1 MTKDTQADLVASM
14 LAPIDVA
21 TFKRE
26 YLHKRPILMK
36 GDASRVQRFMDRER
50 IMRLVQ
56 NPKTDMFVTQIAKG
70 AFHST
75 VVKGDQAET
84 MLDCGFSLQ
93 CEELQHVDPELFELA
108 NAMRD
113 VLGIYSSMDAAVVV
127 SPPDKG
133 YPVHID
139 TNPDVFIMQAWGEK
153 HWRWGKEPAYR
164 NPMSWAGLFGKK
176 VWTQEKHHDLKAP
189 DESQFDEATLT
200 PGDIL
205 YFPGGVWHGTQ
216 AQGESGSLIVSDAVS
231 TWPDFFLGAVR
242 DAICDNTD
250 MRQIPPSTPETIDK
264 VLSQRWDEFK
274 AALEGIDKEALLK
287 SFEAGRF
294 ARSKGS
300 SRQNDVW

>member
-1 MTKDTQADLVASM
+1 MTKDTQTDLVASM
-14 LAPIDVA
+14 LAPMDV
-21 TFKRE
+21 TEFKRD
-26 YLHKRPILMK
+26 YLHKRPILMR
-36 GDASRVQRFMDRER
+36 GDASRVERFMDRKR

-56 NPKTDMFVTQIAKG
+56 NPKVDMFITQIAKG

-75 VVKGDQAET
+75 IVNGGQAET

-93 CEELQHVDPELFELA
+93 CEELHLVDPELFELS
-108 NAMRD
+108 NAFRD

-127 SPPDKG
+127 SPADKG

-164 NPMSWAGLFGKK
+164 NPLSWAGLFGTK
-176 VWTQEKHHDLKAP
+176 VWSQEKHHDLKAP
-189 DESQFDEATLT
+189 DESLFDEATLT
-200 PGDIL
+200 AGDIL

-216 AQGESGSLIVSDAVS
+216 AQQESGSLIVSDAVS

-242 DAICDNTD
+242 DKLCDNTD
-250 MRQIPPSTPETIDK
+250 MRQVPPSSPDSIKK
-264 VLSQRWDEFK
+264 VLAQRWDELKKTLDEIEIDDLLEEFK
-274 AALEGIDKEALLK
+274 K
-287 SFEAGRF
+287 GRDV
-294 ARSKGS
+294 RSSGS